1 MMKNIEK
8 ESSAA
13 SPENKSSPP
22 QLSKQSSTSAI
33 DLHCLWYPT
42 VRRTIMC
49 LSKLYKCLDQ
59 AVFVSIAKELLEACC
74 QSLEVAAEK
83 IRALPI
89 DPGIPRT

>member
-1 MMKNIEK
+1 MMKNIER
-8 ESSAA
+8 ETSI
-13 SPENKSSPP
+13 PNENKPNMSPTK
-22 QLSKQSSTSAI
+22 SSSTSAI

-59 AVFVSIAKELLEACC
+59 AVFVSIAKELLDACC

-83 IRALPI
+83 IHSLAI
-89 DPGIPRT
+89 DPSRL